1 MKRIP
6 VSGPSITQR
15 EIDYVADAVA
25 NGWYENANV
34 YQQRFERAFAA
45 RLNRRHAVALPSCT
59 SAIHL
64 ALLALGIGPGDEV
77 IVPESTWIASAAPI
91 EYVGATAVFADVD
104 PETWCLSVESAAAL
118 VTPRTRAMIPVDL
131 YGGMPDM
138 DALERLAASAG
149 FAIIEDAAEA
159 VGAEYRGRPAGSF
172 GRASVF
178 SFHGSKTLTT
188 GEGGMLVTDDDDL
201 LGRVSVQR
209 DHGRRPGDV
218 SFFNHEIGQKYKM
231 SAMQAALGL
240 AQLERLDELT
250 TRKREIFGWYRARL
264 GDVPGVILNA
274 EPPHVR
280 QAYWM
285 VTVVPDRSFG
295 VGKRELIDRLGDRG
309 VDSRPFFYPLT
320 SLPPYA
326 CRAAARGLDV
336 VATEV
341 LDQHSG
347 TTGGA
352 ARNPVAYRLSET
364 GVNLPSGMNLTE
376 AIVDHVCAALRDALQ

>member
-15 EIDYVADAVA
+15 ELDYVADAAA

-34 YQQRFERAFAA
+34 YHQRFEQAFAA
-45 RLNRRHAVALPSCT
+45 RVKRRHAVALPSCT

-77 IVPESTWIASAAPI
+77 IVPESTWIASSAPI
-91 EYVGATAVFADVD
+91 DYVGATPVFADVD
-104 PETWCLSVESAAAL
+104 PDTWCMSVESAAAL
-118 VTPRTRAMIPVDL
+118 ITPRTRAMIPVDL

-138 DALERLAASAG
+138 DALDRLAASAG
-149 FAIIEDAAEA
+149 LAIVEDAAEA

-188 GEGGMLVTDDDDL
+188 GEGGMLVTDDDEL
-201 LGRVSVQR
+201 LARVSVQR

-231 SAMQAALGL
+231 SALQAALGL

-264 GDVPGVILNA
+264 GDVPGLTLNA
-274 EPPHVR
+274 EPPDVR

-309 VDSRPFFYPLT
+309 VDTRPFFYPLT
-320 SLPPYA
+320 SLPPYS
-326 CRAAARGLDV
+326 CRPE
-336 VATEV
+336 AT
-341 LDQHSG
+341 
-347 TTGGA
+347 GA
-352 ARNPVAYRLSET
+352 AGRNPVAYRLSET

-376 AIVDHVCAALRDALQ
+376 AIVDQVCAALRAALQ